1 VHSYEQ
7 EIQTGPIKHTSEFWV
22 ERAIQ
27 RYKKWVKD
35 RVVLKPDIFLRNCY
49 LLECALNV
57 VSVERDFTFGCMRA
71 CVLTAVED
79 VNIQKDWWGW

>member
-1 VHSYEQ
+1 MSKRFRPARSN
-7 EIQTGPIKHTSEFWV
+7 TRWSSGWKGPSSGTE
-22 ERAIQ
+22 
-27 RYKKWVKD
+27 WVKD
-35 RVVLKPDIFLRNCY
+35 RVVLKPDIFLGNCY